1 MCLAGCASTQ
11 AKAPVQPHKR
21 DLTKGSYYTVKKG
34 DTLYA
39 AGFRSGHGYKRLAA
53 WNKIPPPYKVYQGQK
68 LKLFSGTRSKKTQKK
83 KKKKK
88 KHQVFQLITKR
99 C

>member
-39 AGFRSGHGYKRLAA
+39 VGFRSGHGYKRLAA

-83 KKKKK
+83 KKIKK